1 MNGMTKIA
9 SGRPKGLP
17 GSTALL
23 AGFSLLLLAGCETG
37 LETGSSGSTA
47 GAPVRAATASA
58 QLERCS
64 QPLGTAALL
73 ETNSD
78 ALGLLGSVGLDSPL
92 PMLREMLAQSN
103 CFLVVDRRTDQGR
116 TTAQYV
122 VTPNVVFAAEEE
134 EAVAEDSDVLSKI
147 GNFFAQS
154 EGPMKVRQAQTNLFL
169 NESRGGARA
178 AASEGSAKVADFG
191 GRDGVRDWGGGAFG
205 ADGLGGYGSDEGTL
219 IAAAF
224 VDAHNKLVEQVRV
237 NRATVPPETRGER
250 GNKALVTAIQR
261 ELKARGYYN
270 ASVDGLYGSR
280 TRGAITQYQQKNDL
294 PLDGEPSQNLLE
306 HITGG

>member
-9 SGRPKGLP
+9 SGRPQGIQ

-23 AGFSLLLLAGCETG
+23 AGLSLLLLAGCQAGPEA
-37 LETGSSGSTA
+37 GSGVSTA
-47 GAPVRAATASA
+47 SASGDAVGAAAASA
-58 QLERCS
+58 QLERCT

-78 ALGLLGSVGLDSPL
+78 ALSLLGSVGLDSPL

-103 CFLVVDRRTDQGR
+103 CFLVVDRRTDQGA
-116 TTAQYV
+116 TTAQYF
-122 VTPNVVFAAEEE
+122 VTPNVAFAEETAAGE
-134 EAVAEDSDVLSKI
+134 SDVLSTI
-147 GNFFAQS
+147 SDFFDQ
-154 EGPMKVRQAQTNLFL
+154 PMKVQQAQTNLYL
-169 NESRGGARA
+169 NDAKSGVPA
-178 AASEGSAKVADFG
+178 AASDGSAKVADFG
-191 GRDGVRDWGGGAFG
+191 GRGGVRDWGGEAFG
-205 ADGLGGYGSDEGTL
+205 AGGLGGYGSDEGTL
-219 IAAAF
+219 IVAAF

-237 NRATVPPETRGER
+237 NRASVPPETRGER

-270 ASVDGLYGSR
+270 ASVDGLYGIR

-294 PLDGEPSQNLLE
+294 PLDGEPSRSLLK